1 MYTAVLYNK
10 LLKNYN
16 ITQYPF
22 NLIENIKDNIINTK
36 NEIELEYS
44 KDLHI
49 YKEKK
54 NDIMIGKF
62 EKKNNNIYI
71 YYY

>member
-36 NEIELEYS
+36 NGT
-44 KDLHI
+44 KHI
-49 YKEKK
+49 SF
-54 NDIMIGKF
+54 I
-62 EKKNNNIYI
+62 
-71 YYY
+71 